1 MGLDEV
7 ILNAVARVTI
17 DGTEIRGT
25 GFLVSKTLVATS
37 LHVVAEENSNPPDF
51 IKGTIRLEF
60 LDHETTATVVENA
73 WDVSTDCALLRC
85 AVPPPDCRPVP
96 LRALGRPTDERW
108 NTFGFPDS
116 QPING
121 MEMSGEVR
129 SHLANLGRR
138 PVPVLQLYC
147 LECAAGRGA
156 PVKGL
161 SGAPV
166 ILGDVAVGL
175 MRFALLESDEAS
187 RAGTVYACKAE
198 HLIKLSPELML
209 RPPIAIVYKLASD
222 RAADLTNLVVELCQ
236 KNPTLLVMISR
247 ISMGVVL
254 EFQDSE
260 PLEKV
265 VSGLVTTAERR
276 GRGTIDMFLRGL
288 RKAWPAESLLDGLWQ
303 GILGYSFEPLDAQSI
318 AQSAAS
324 ALIELNIIQHKKIV
338 SDTIQSYRTDFEI
351 TRKQIDI
358 LSRFKELHTCL
369 HQLQLM
375 LGAIKS
381 EVSGERIGNDNIVN
395 LARYASQLTE
405 MAKSARTR
413 AAGLAPQDR
422 KNQLDWIDK
431 FDAALVEMSDAAQPA
446 RRGVVREKILSIH
459 GKLGQFLKYMPD
471 INKRLIETAKIVRL
485 DGFVEAMNQIVKWLN
500 DTSAD
505 DAMVRNFLDGS
516 AAVDMLRSR
525 LDGLVAEHDEW
536 QWLNTELET
545 ALTSSNVQPQ
555 TKIVRWELFRDRLTV
570 LCDIDPDGEFL
581 EKINGAMGPWRK
593 APSDKEPTDNDTID
607 GLVFGFSIF
616 HDLCVKRFVLID
628 RQLEDL
634 CSLIVAQFKA
644 PLDALLFARAQFSA
658 RTATERDQ
666 HGRR

>member
-1 MGLDEV
+1 MDEV
-7 ILNAVARVTI
+7 ILNSIARVTI
-17 DGTEIRGT
+17 GGTSIRGT

-37 LHVVAEENSNPPDF
+37 LHVVAEANTNPPDL
-51 IKGTIRLEF
+51 IKGTIHLEF
-60 LDHETTATVVENA
+60 PGHDTDATVVENA
-73 WDVSTDCALLRC
+73 WDVSADCVLLRC
-85 AVPPPDCRPVP
+85 DVPPPDYRPVP
-96 LRALGRPTDERW
+96 LRALDRPIDEKW
-108 NTFGFPDS
+108 DTFGFPDA
-116 QPING
+116 QPIDG
-121 MEMSGEVR
+121 IVMAGEVR
-129 SHLANLGRR
+129 NHLANLGKY
-138 PVPVLQLYC
+138 PVLQLYC

-166 ILGDVAVGL
+166 ILGNVAVGL
-175 MRFALLESDEAS
+175 MRFALLDSDEAT
-187 RAGTVYACKAE
+187 RAGTLYACKAE

-209 RPPIAIVYKLASD
+209 RPPLAIVYKLDPD
-222 RAADLTNLVVELCQ
+222 RVADLTNFLVELCQ
-236 KNPTLLVMISR
+236 KNPDRLVMISR
-247 ISMGVVL
+247 ISIGVVL
-254 EFQDSE
+254 EFEDSE
-260 PLEKV
+260 PLDRV
-265 VSGLVTTAERR
+265 VSGLVMTAERR

-288 RKAWPAESLLDGLWQ
+288 RKAWPAESLLGSLWQ
-303 GILGYSFEPLDAQSI
+303 GILDYSYEPLDAQTV

-324 ALIELNIIQHKKIV
+324 ALIELNRIQHKKIV
-338 SDTIQSYRTDFEI
+338 FDTIQSYRTDFEV

-375 LGAIKS
+375 LTAIKS
-381 EVSGERIGNDNIVN
+381 EVSLERKIDTEAIVN
-395 LARYASQLTE
+395 LATYASRLTE
-405 MAKSARTR
+405 MAKSARTK

-422 KNQLDWIDK
+422 RNQLVWIDK
-431 FDAALVEMSDAAQPA
+431 FDALLVEMSDAAQPA
-446 RRGVVREKILSIH
+446 RRDVVREKILSIH
-459 GKLGQFLKYMPD
+459 GRLGRLLKYMPD

-485 DGFVEAMNQIVKWLN
+485 DGFVETMNQIVKWLG

-555 TKIVRWELFRDRLTV
+555 TKIVRWELFRDRLTL
-570 LCDIDPDGEFL
+570 LCDIDPNGEFL
-581 EKINGAMGPWRK
+581 KRINGAMEPWRK
-593 APSDKEPTDNDTID
+593 APSDKEPTDSETVD

-616 HDLCVKRFVLID
+616 HDLCVKQFVLID

-634 CSLIVAQFKA
+634 CSLIVTQFKA

-658 RTATERDQ
+658 RGPTERDQ
-666 HGRR
+666 NGRR